1 MNTIILLITFL
12 VNFLFMMLTTLLP
25 ILVFDITNSASSVGL
40 VLTIFMIS
48 LLTIRIICLRIILDS
63 KKSLLFGSILFF
75 IGFLMVNMDKNNF
88 MFFCLGAVFF
98 GIAIGLVPPALL
110 TILTNSEQFI
120 EKTIG
125 TYNSIVAIASI
136 ISPLIGETLFHFSLN
151 ILYFSWLIGALVML
165 CLSIAI
171 VKFINKKPN
180 NTKKLSDTR
189 MSNVFKLGKFR
200 TIFLVL
206 LLTSISYGTII
217 SYLPLLLSSKNISIG
232 GYYLFFWGAYIL
244 AQYANAYLMKKISRN
259 LLICIMLV
267 GLSISMLVVSFSGS
281 GIIYFSSGIMYGF
294 CNGALYNLFYYE
306 SSQLSNEKLKND
318 AYAVIGLMSYIG
330 VGLTPTILNPVLSII
345 NDLQWIFTFS
355 VIFIVFSIGIYV
367 FSIRKGFVHG
377 YDEKRNK

>member
-25 ILVFDITNSASSVGL
+25 ILVFDITNSAISVGL

-294 CNGALYNLFYYE
+294 CNGVLYNLFYYE

-355 VIFIVFSIGIYV
+355 VIFIVFSIVIYV